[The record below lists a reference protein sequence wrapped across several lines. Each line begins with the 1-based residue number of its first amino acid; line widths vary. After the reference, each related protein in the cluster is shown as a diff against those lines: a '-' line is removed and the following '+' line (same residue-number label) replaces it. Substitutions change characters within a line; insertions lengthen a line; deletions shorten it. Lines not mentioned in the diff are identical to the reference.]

1 MRRWRGRALPGR
13 RKRWSHESSLPVS
26 RTMVTLCGGVPTVS
40 ETVKVTLWWN
50 ESLREEGVGTE
61 TNPCESVWDI
71 RGNMRGPWGEEVV
84 VWIWIKTVKRLDSTL
99 NCVMSRHAGQYVV
112 QLDLDLLLIGC

>member
-1 MRRWRGRALPGR
+1 
-13 RKRWSHESSLPVS
+13 
-26 RTMVTLCGGVPTVS
+26 MVTLCGGVPTVS

-84 VWIWIKTVKRLDSTL
+84 VWIWIKTVKRVIVRGGRWTRRRRILEAML
-99 NCVMSRHAGQYVV
+99 CCVY
-112 QLDLDLLLIGC
+112 